1 MLAMFINCFDML
13 VLEFLVLQCVIFE
26 VACCSKSHTC
36 REVENLLPSAV
47 YGRGELQT
55 LECQNVKAQAGCVQ
69 S

>member
-1 MLAMFINCFDML
+1 MLAVFLNCFDML
-13 VLEFLVLQCVIFE
+13 VSELLVLQRGIFE

-36 REVENLLPSAV
+36 REVENILPSAV

-55 LECQNVKAQAGCVQ
+55 LECQNVKAQADCVQ